1 MEKFFKIFSYKI
13 IAIVLIIISAFV
25 PIAKIIQNGIEDC
38 TETVTFF
45 SKEELIFVW
54 AVLLILVILANITK
68 YIFKKVEIIYKI
80 MIICNIAWVLY
91 IRSGIKEVM
100 DNIYYGTG
108 GFVPA
113 YLSWGWYIIYLA
125 LLFLIFGK

>member
-25 PIAKIIQNGIEDC
+25 PIAKIIQNGIEDR
-38 TETVTFF
+38 TETVIFF